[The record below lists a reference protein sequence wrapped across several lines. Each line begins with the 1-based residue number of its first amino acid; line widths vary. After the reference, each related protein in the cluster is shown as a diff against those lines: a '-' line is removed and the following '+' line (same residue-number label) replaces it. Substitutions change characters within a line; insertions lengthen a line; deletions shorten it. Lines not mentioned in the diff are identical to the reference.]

1 MLKLLSKFCHPCGK
15 RTRQD
20 GKKPRRS
27 KHYTHYSG
35 RVIFFFTFLLFVC
48 LFVCLFKAN
57 FDSHSLTD
65 VPTLA

>member
-20 GKKPRRS
+20 GKKPRGS

-35 RVIFFFTFLLFVC
+35 RVIFFFHISFVC
-48 LFVCLFKAN
+48 LFVCLF
-57 FDSHSLTD
+57 
-65 VPTLA
+65 V

>member
-20 GKKPRRS
+20 GKKPRGSR
-27 KHYTHYSG
+27 HYTHYSG
-35 RVIFFFTFLLFVC
+35 RMNFFFHIS
-48 LFVCLFKAN
+48 FVCLFKAN